1 MPWFQFNLRDF
12 AVCFLSILFEGVPF
26 LFIGTFISGLIE
38 VFLPGEFLGRWLPRN
53 PFLAIC
59 LSALMGNV
67 FPMCECGVVPVI
79 RRMLAKGLP
88 VSCGVTYL
96 LAAPIV
102 NPIVAVSTYA
112 AFRGQHAG
120 LMTGWRL
127 ALGFLV
133 AIGAGCVVARLPVG
147 WVLNDAS
154 LAVLPDRRRV
164 GAFRLPQTPDASPA
178 LNVNLAAAPL
188 PSGRWVAAVRCAASD
203 FLDVGFYLV
212 IGALLAS
219 VFDTAIDKR
228 VLLPLA
234 SHVWVSTATML
245 CLALLLSLCSTSDAF
260 IAATFVGFPPAAKLA
275 FMVLG
280 PMMDFKLLFMYG
292 LVFRKRLTI
301 SLAAGLMAVIGLVC
315 VLLRSFIP

>member
-38 VFLPGEFLGRWLPRN
+38 VFLPAESLGRWLPRN

-102 NPIVAVSTYA
+102 NPIVAVSTFA

-120 LMTGWRL
+120 LITGWRL
-127 ALGFLV
+127 ALGFLIAV
-133 AIGAGCVVARLPVG
+133 GAGSVIARLPVG
-147 WVLNDAS
+147 WVLNEAS
-154 LAVLPDRRRV
+154 LAVLPGRRRV
-164 GAFRLPQTPDASPA
+164 GAFRLPKMLDASPA
-178 LNVNLAAAPL
+178 IANFAAAPI
-188 PSGRWVAAVRCAASD
+188 PGGRWVAAVRCAAFD

-228 VLLPLA
+228 VLLPLS
-234 SHVWVSTATML
+234 SHVWIATAALMG
-245 CLALLLSLCSTSDAF
+245 LALLLSLCSTSDAF

-292 LVFRKRLTI
+292 LVFRKRLTVT
-301 SLAAGLMAVIGLVC
+301 LAIGLIAVIGLTC
-315 VLLRSFIP
+315 VALRSFIL